1 MKNSSFISWSSYGRH
16 FYRSI
21 YISIIFEI
29 SSKELLFVCTKIII
43 TFNIFDLFKLNY
55 LIIQKMLFYSTN
67 YKLWIPFR
75 YVLISFITEY
85 YGRKLCNV
93 GVHYYMSTYCIIC
106 AVQIHFLMNLVMS
119 ICKKKRKF
127 LCFYWFLKQAFDTVW
142 RNDLWY
148 KLIVE

>member
-93 GVHYYMSTYCIIC
+93 GVELHEHVLHYLRCTDTFSNESSYVDLQKKEKVFVFLLIFKTGVWYCLKKW
-106 AVQIHFLMNLVMS
+106 LMV
-119 ICKKKRKF
+119 
-127 LCFYWFLKQAFDTVW
+127 
-142 RNDLWY
+142 
-148 KLIVE
+148 